1 MQRLNGSYQKK
12 LSQPNWAASPNRHFP
27 NAALGAAY
35 GGGGALVTSP
45 LGKQE
50 AAPEGEQAQGRPMPM
65 VQDFFDKERVRSP
78 TASENL
84 LVHWTVRVQ
93 VPLSPNSY
101 FIQLFLKGNSGTKA
115 MFVNRSDGISL
126 RRTGLAVLPTFG
138 RNRSGIGMWGRC
150 PRG

>member
-1 MQRLNGSYQKK
+1 
-12 LSQPNWAASPNRHFP
+12 
-27 NAALGAAY
+27 
-35 GGGGALVTSP
+35 
-45 LGKQE
+45 
-50 AAPEGEQAQGRPMPM
+50 MPM

-115 MFVNRSDGISL
+115 LFVCKQIGKPSSNL
-126 RRTGLAVLPTFG
+126 RLRGGEAEGLRLYRP
-138 RNRSGIGMWGRC
+138 SGGTEAESACGVDAREVK
-150 PRG
+150 GGGL